1 MLAIENLGGIIGS
14 GTDDG
19 TVARMPLDALALAL
33 GAAGLH
39 ALWNLLLARE
49 RDTEAATAVALV
61 ALVAVLVLPAALTW
75 RVDADAIPFIVGSAA
90 LELAYVALL
99 ATAYRRYELSLVYPV
114 ARGLAPV
121 LALLIVVAAGGARP
135 STVGVVGVLAVA
147 IGVLLVRGARGDLGG
162 LAFGIVIAGAIAG
175 YTVVDRYGIRHAAAG
190 PYLLLVM
197 LGPALVYPF
206 FVGVRRARAAVSP
219 VTVVIGGAS
228 AAAYLLVL
236 LALRLASAPAVAAVR
251 ESSVV
256 IATAAAAVVLHER
269 VSSTRLAGAAVVAAG
284 VALLALS

>member
-1 MLAIENLGGIIGS
+1 
-14 GTDDG
+14 
-19 TVARMPLDALALAL
+19 MPLDALALAL

-61 ALVAVLVLPAALTW
+61 TLVVVLVLPAALTW
-75 RVDADAIPFIVGSAA
+75 RVDADAVPFIVGSAA

-135 STVGVVGVLAVA
+135 STLGVVGVLAVA
-147 IGVLLVRGARGDLGG
+147 VGVLLVRGAKGDLGG
-162 LAFGIVIAGAIAG
+162 LVFGIVIAAAIAG
-175 YTVVDRYGIRHAAAG
+175 YTVVDRYGIHHAAAG

-197 LGPALVYPF
+197 LGPALVYLLAIGRTR
-206 FVGVRRARAAVSP
+206 VRAAVSP
-219 VTVVIGGAS
+219 ATVVIGTAF

>member
-1 MLAIENLGGIIGS
+1 
-14 GTDDG
+14 
-19 TVARMPLDALALAL
+19 MPLDALALAL

-61 ALVAVLVLPAALTW
+61 VLVLALALPAALTW
-75 RVDADAIPFIVGSAA
+75 RVDGAAVPYMFGSAA

-99 ATAYRRYELSLVYPV
+99 AAAYRRFELSLVYPV

-121 LALLIVVAAGGARP
+121 LALVLVVVAGGARP
-135 STVGVVGVLAVA
+135 SAVGIAGVLAVA
-147 IGVLLVRGARGDLGG
+147 AGVLLVRGLRGSLAG
-162 LAFGIVIAGAIAG
+162 LAFGGVIAAAIAG
-175 YTVVDRYGIRHAAAG
+175 YTVVDRYGIHHASAA

-197 LGPALVYPF
+197 LGPALVYPLG
-206 FVGVRRARAAVSP
+206 VGRRRVVAAVSP
-219 VTVVIGGAS
+219 ATIAVGGAS
-228 AAAYLLVL
+228 AGAYLLVL

-256 IATAAAAVVLHER
+256 IAAAFAAVVLRER
-269 VSSTRLAGAAVVAAG
+269 VGPGRLAGAALVAAG
-284 VALLALS
+284 VALLGLS